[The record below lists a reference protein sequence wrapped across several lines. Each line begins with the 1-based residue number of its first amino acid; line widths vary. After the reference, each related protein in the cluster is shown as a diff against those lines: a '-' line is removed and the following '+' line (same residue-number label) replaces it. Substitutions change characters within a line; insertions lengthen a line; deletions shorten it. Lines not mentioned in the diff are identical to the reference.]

1 MQEQVEAI
9 APQGWTLSLDGFSL
23 GNVAPTLSGWQVY
36 NDTVTGEVESLTTD
50 LVLESTSLSVS
61 LTGSGPL
68 VGKFVG
74 APARHCA
81 VCGLPVSRVSN
92 GITQGSTPAVH
103 WPRGKRRALSVS

>member
-23 GNVAPTLSGWQVY
+23 GNVAPTISGWQVY
-36 NDTVTGEVESLTTD
+36 NDTVTGEVESLTAD

-74 APARHCA
+74 ARAASRHPTQSRPAHLA
-81 VCGLPVSRVSN
+81 L
-92 GITQGSTPAVH
+92 TAAPAGVQCC
-103 WPRGKRRALSVS
+103 